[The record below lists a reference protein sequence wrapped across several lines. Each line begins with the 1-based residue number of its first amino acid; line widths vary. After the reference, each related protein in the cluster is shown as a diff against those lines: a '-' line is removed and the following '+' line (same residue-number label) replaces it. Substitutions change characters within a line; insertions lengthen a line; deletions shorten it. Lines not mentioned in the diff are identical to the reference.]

1 MISAKDEPDALI
13 SPAMD
18 GLLRIH
24 KRIAD
29 GSDGESGQPQQ
40 SAGNIEP
47 TRLLVPA
54 SQAGSLI
61 GKQGTTIKSIQD
73 SSKSVVRILGKFF
86 CIFSMLCQCVLYF
99 FLFLIY
105 VVLLYM
111 YCILQHMLCLATLLH
126 STYEKIVYLFSIS
139 VVIMVFF

>member
-86 CIFSMLCQCVLYF
+86 LHFFYVMSMCARFLPLSDICCAIIHVLYPSAYAVSCNF
-99 FLFLIY
+99 VTFNIRENS
-105 VVLLYM
+105 VLVLN
-111 YCILQHMLCLATLLH
+111 
-126 STYEKIVYLFSIS
+126 
-139 VVIMVFF
+139 